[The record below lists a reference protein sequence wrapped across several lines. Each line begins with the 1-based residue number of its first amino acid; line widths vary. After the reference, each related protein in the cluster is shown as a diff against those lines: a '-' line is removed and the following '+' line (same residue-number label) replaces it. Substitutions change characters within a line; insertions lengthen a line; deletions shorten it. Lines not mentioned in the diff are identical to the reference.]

1 MRIHQLADDPGEL
14 AYYEPEFLNMV
25 ESHFTYLRGLERT
38 ATISVKEGDAYRF
51 EGDFHGLLN
60 FLRVPKQYHL
70 VITTFN
76 GLRHPADYDKDNLLI
91 SIPPLE
97 EIDLLKA
104 VYETSMMAT

>member
-1 MRIHQLADDPGEL
+1 MLIHQLADDPGEL

-25 ESHFTYLRGLERT
+25 ESHFTYLRGLKKT
-38 ATISVKEGDAYRF
+38 ATLSIKEGDAYRF

-60 FLRVPKQYHL
+60 YLGVPKQYHL

-76 GLRHPADYDKDNLLI
+76 GLRHPAEYDKDRLI
-91 SIPPLE
+91 IMIPPVD

-104 VYETSMMAT
+104 VYETHMRAT